1 MASTAA
7 AGKAASSITFCVS
20 SLTASAAFSVPLLE
34 AGGAA
39 AGTVTSHAD
48 ASLLAFSISAS
59 QGFDGTENHASLPVF
74 VCGSLGV
81 GAGALGASGSG
92 AACSCSFT
100 RATSST
106 AVAVSVELF
115 AIATGELE
123 VAHASLAN
131 GVLEIVPLSGA
142 VSGIVTG
149 AGAAVSVTR
158 VLAAGAVSTASGFSS
173 TGSQDSTGI

>member
-20 SLTASAAFSVPLLE
+20 SPTASAAFSVPLLE

-39 AGTVTSHAD
+39 AGTVASHAD

-81 GAGALGASGSG
+81 GEGEFGAYGSVAAS
-92 AACSCSFT
+92 SCSFT
-100 RATSST
+100 STTSST
-106 AVAVSVELF
+106 TL
-115 AIATGELE
+115 
-123 VAHASLAN
+123 
-131 GVLEIVPLSGA
+131 
-142 VSGIVTG
+142 VT
-149 AGAAVSVTR
+149 SID
-158 VLAAGAVSTASGFSS
+158 LYL
-173 TGSQDSTGI
+173 

>member
-1 MASTAA
+1 MPACWPSRFQRPRDLTEQKTTLPCPFSFAVRLASVQVRLA
-7 AGKAASSITFCVS
+7 
-20 SLTASAAFSVPLLE
+20 LLVPE
-34 AGGAA
+34 
-39 AGTVTSHAD
+39 
-48 ASLLAFSISAS
+48 
-59 QGFDGTENHASLPVF
+59 
-74 VCGSLGV
+74 
-81 GAGALGASGSG
+81 

-106 AVAVSVELF
+106 AVAASVELF

-142 VSGIVTG
+142 VSGIV

-173 TGSQDSTGI
+173 TGSQDSTGIFLA